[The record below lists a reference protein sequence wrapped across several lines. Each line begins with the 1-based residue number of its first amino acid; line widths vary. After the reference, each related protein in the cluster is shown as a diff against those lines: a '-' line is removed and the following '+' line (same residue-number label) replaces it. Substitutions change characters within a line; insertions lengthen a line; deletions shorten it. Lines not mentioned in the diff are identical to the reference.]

1 MYKNG
6 LLNYD
11 FFDETDS
18 DIIEND
24 DDDVYINE
32 RRMKKSKESSVL
44 VVEER
49 DKDFDNGI
57 VEKTINDDNID
68 NSTKVYIGKTE
79 EVSDSDVKTDVRKVK
94 AKTQKK
100 EKNEKSSQKD
110 NSANTVI
117 KKSIVSLTSSDSSSD
132 EIIDEESAIEKER
145 NTHNVKSD
153 KKICNIIPLKCT
165 TPRTIFSKMSDK
177 ILKSL
182 QNGKNAPFS
191 YEDFVNDSQLIT
203 LSKQYNNT
211 NSNII
216 RSFIAR
222 STSPSEDKKRH
233 DYQPHKKP
241 IVKATSRST
250 EKFLKDQSMYAE
262 RKEKRLIKIAEDVK
276 KDIEIMMT
284 EKPLISSR
292 SNEMIM
298 RKRRKEMPQGDIHE
312 RLYNERGNKEK
323 KDILDSFSEYYNKAA
338 SSSSPR
344 KKRTKGIKINDKLY
358 ERLMKI
364 KSKDT
369 KEETTM
375 RRNQRMTSKGSNYII
390 FDKFIRKYERAMI
403 NQNRL
408 ISEEFSIDYN
418 LFITVLKSL
427 GFIKDKNDQRLVS
440 ELYKEISSSLTSFSL
455 IVYLLTIIGIDANRE
470 EIANRIKKLKCYPE
484 KEINVKSSIKKDY
497 YPLSLNYYDNDLK
510 VRRKEQKKVKSS
522 SPKRKKK
529 KINFV
534 IRQKDTTSKKIM
546 LLEEKKRIDEA
557 RMKECTFHP
566 NLSLTKKRNHSS
578 DNKSKIDFSS
588 RLYIDALKKIN
599 KAKQIALQKSTTI
612 EAQSQHIP
620 HFTRLNNE
628 MFTVDPMENDKH
640 YINRKRT
647 LTENRI
653 EKEKIAKFLT
663 YGWTSPNSEK
673 NLEVNIK
680 RRKIYGDFSFGK
692 ENTKKM
698 INDTSFEVDIEMSNE
713 ILKLI
718 VYKNDDILQK
728 VKAFSRNH
736 NINEDASNQIMN
748 EVINNVSKYRYKY
761 HNNKEL

>member
-6 LLNYD
+6 LLNYE

-24 DDDVYINE
+24 DDEVYLDE
-32 RRMKKSKESSVL
+32 RSKRKNSVL
-44 VVEER
+44 VAAER
-49 DKDFDNGI
+49 VDNFDNGI
-57 VEKTINDDNID
+57 VDKAINDDNVD
-68 NSTKVYIGKTE
+68 NSTKVNVGKIE

-94 AKTQKK
+94 AKK
-100 EKNEKSSQKD
+100 EKNEQKD
-110 NSANTVI
+110 NSEETNTVI
-117 KKSIVSLTSSDSSSD
+117 KKSIASLTSSDSSD
-132 EIIDEESAIEKER
+132 EIIDEESVIERKIK
-145 NTHNVKSD
+145 HNNKSD
-153 KKICNIIPLKCT
+153 KKICNIIPLKST

-177 ILKSL
+177 ILKSV

-191 YEDFVNDSQLIT
+191 YEDFVNDTQLIT
-203 LSKQYNNT
+203 LSKQYNNS

-233 DYQPHKKP
+233 DYQPYRKP
-241 IVKATSRST
+241 IVKAASRST

-262 RKEKRLIKIAEDVK
+262 KKEKRLIKIAEEVK

-284 EKPLISSR
+284 EKPLISER
-292 SNEMIM
+292 SNEMVM

-312 RLYNERGNKEK
+312 RLYNERRNKEK
-323 KDILDSFSEYYNKAA
+323 KDILDSFSEYYNKAV
-338 SSSSPR
+338 SSSPI
-344 KKRTKGIKINDKLY
+344 KKKTKGIKINDKLY

-369 KEETTM
+369 NEERTTT
-375 RRNQRMTSKGSNYII
+375 RINQRMTSKGSNYII
-390 FDKFIRKYERAMI
+390 FDKFINKYENVMI

-408 ISEEFSIDYN
+408 LSEEISIDYN

-427 GFIKDKNDQRLVS
+427 GFIKNNNDARLVS
-440 ELYKEISSSLTSFSL
+440 KLYKEISSSLTSFSL
-455 IVYLLTIIGIDANRE
+455 ILYLLSIIGIDVNSE
-470 EIANRIKKLKCYPE
+470 EIVNRLKRLRCYPE
-484 KEINVKSSIKKDY
+484 KEITVLSSIKKDY
-497 YPLSLNYYDNDLK
+497 YPLSVNYYDNDIK
-510 VRRKEQKKVKSS
+510 DRRKEQKKAVS

-529 KINFV
+529 KIRANFV
-534 IRQKDTTSKKIM
+534 IRQRDTTSKKIM

-557 RMKECTFHP
+557 KMKECTFHP

-578 DNKSKIDFSS
+578 DNKSKIDFSN

-599 KAKQIALQKSTTI
+599 KAKQIELQKSTAI
-612 EAQSQHIP
+612 EAQSNHIP
-620 HFTRLNNE
+620 LFTRLNNE
-628 MFTVDPMENDKH
+628 MFTIDPMENDRH
-640 YINRKRT
+640 YIMRKRT

-653 EKEKIAKFLT
+653 EKEKIAKYLT
-663 YGWTSPNSEK
+663 YGWTSPSSEK
-673 NLEVNIK
+673 NLDVNIK

-718 VYKNDDILQK
+718 VHKNDDILQK

-748 EVINNVSKYRYKY
+748 EVLNNVSKYRYKY
-761 HNNKEL
+761 HNTNI

>member
-24 DDDVYINE
+24 DDEVYLDE
-32 RRMKKSKESSVL
+32 RSRRKNSVL
-44 VVEER
+44 VAAER
-49 DKDFDNGI
+49 VDNFDNGI
-57 VEKTINDDNID
+57 VDKAINDDNVD
-68 NSTKVYIGKTE
+68 NSTKVNVGKIE
-79 EVSDSDVKTDVRKVK
+79 EFSDSDVKTDVRKVK
-94 AKTQKK
+94 AKK
-100 EKNEKSSQKD
+100 EKNEQKD
-110 NSANTVI
+110 NSEETNTVI
-117 KKSIVSLTSSDSSSD
+117 KKSIASLTSSDSSD
-132 EIIDEESAIEKER
+132 EIIDEESTIERKIK
-145 NTHNVKSD
+145 HNNKSD
-153 KKICNIIPLKCT
+153 KKICNIIPLKST

-177 ILKSL
+177 ILKSV

-191 YEDFVNDSQLIT
+191 YEDFVNDTQLIT
-203 LSKQYNNT
+203 LSKQYNNS

-233 DYQPHKKP
+233 DYQPYRKP
-241 IVKATSRST
+241 IVKAASRST

-262 RKEKRLIKIAEDVK
+262 KKEKRLIKIAEEVK

-284 EKPLISSR
+284 EKPLISER
-292 SNEMIM
+292 SNEMVM

-312 RLYNERGNKEK
+312 RLYNERRNKEK
-323 KDILDSFSEYYNKAA
+323 KDILDSFSEYYNKAV
-338 SSSSPR
+338 SSSPM
-344 KKRTKGIKINDKLY
+344 KKKTKGIKINDKLY

-369 KEETTM
+369 NEERTTT
-375 RRNQRMTSKGSNYII
+375 RINQRMTSKGSNYII
-390 FDKFIRKYERAMI
+390 FDKFISKYENVMI

-408 ISEEFSIDYN
+408 LSEEISIDYN

-427 GFIKDKNDQRLVS
+427 AFIKDKNDDRLVS

-455 IVYLLTIIGIDANRE
+455 IVYLLTIIGIDVSSE
-470 EIANRIKKLKCYPE
+470 EIVNRLKRLRCYPE
-484 KEINVKSSIKKDY
+484 KEITVLTSIKKDY
-497 YPLSLNYYDNDLK
+497 YPLSVNYYDNDIK
-510 VRRKEQKKVKSS
+510 DRRKEQKKAVS

-529 KINFV
+529 KIRANFV
-534 IRQKDTTSKKIM
+534 IRQRDTTSKKIM

-557 RMKECTFHP
+557 KMKECTFHP

-578 DNKSKIDFSS
+578 DNKSKIDFSN

-599 KAKQIALQKSTTI
+599 KAKQIELQKSTAI
-612 EAQSQHIP
+612 EPQSNHIP

-628 MFTVDPMENDKH
+628 MFTVDPMENDRH
-640 YINRKRT
+640 YISRKRT

-653 EKEKIAKFLT
+653 EKEKIAKYLT
-663 YGWTSPNSEK
+663 YGWTSPSSEK
-673 NLEVNIK
+673 NLDVNIK

-718 VYKNDDILQK
+718 VHKNDDILQK

-748 EVINNVSKYRYKY
+748 EVLNNVSKYRYKY
-761 HNNKEL
+761 HNTNI

>member
-24 DDDVYINE
+24 EDEVYLDE
-32 RRMKKSKESSVL
+32 RSRRKNSVL
-44 VVEER
+44 VAAER
-49 DKDFDNGI
+49 VDNFDNGI
-57 VEKTINDDNID
+57 VDKAINDDNVD
-68 NSTKVYIGKTE
+68 NSTKVNVGKIE

-94 AKTQKK
+94 AKK
-100 EKNEKSSQKD
+100 EKNEQKD
-110 NSANTVI
+110 NSEETNTVI
-117 KKSIVSLTSSDSSSD
+117 KKSIASLTSSDSSD
-132 EIIDEESAIEKER
+132 EIIDEESVIERKIE
-145 NTHNVKSD
+145 HNNKSD
-153 KKICNIIPLKCT
+153 KKICNIIPLKST

-177 ILKSL
+177 ILKSV

-191 YEDFVNDSQLIT
+191 YEDFVNDTQLIT
-203 LSKQYNNT
+203 LSKQYNNS

-233 DYQPHKKP
+233 DYQPYRKP
-241 IVKATSRST
+241 IVKAASRST

-262 RKEKRLIKIAEDVK
+262 KKEKRLIKIAEEVK

-284 EKPLISSR
+284 EKPLISER
-292 SNEMIM
+292 SNEMVM

-312 RLYNERGNKEK
+312 RLYNERRNKEK
-323 KDILDSFSEYYNKAA
+323 KDILDSFSEYYNKAV
-338 SSSSPR
+338 SSSPM
-344 KKRTKGIKINDKLY
+344 KKKTKGIKINDKLY

-369 KEETTM
+369 NEERTTT
-375 RRNQRMTSKGSNYII
+375 RINQRMTSKGSNYII
-390 FDKFIRKYERAMI
+390 FDKFISKYENVMI

-408 ISEEFSIDYN
+408 LSEEISIDYN

-427 GFIKDKNDQRLVS
+427 GFIKNNNDARLVS
-440 ELYKEISSSLTSFSL
+440 KLYKEISSSLTSFSL
-455 IVYLLTIIGIDANRE
+455 ILYLLSIIGIDVNSE
-470 EIANRIKKLKCYPE
+470 EIVNRLKRLRCYPE
-484 KEINVKSSIKKDY
+484 KEITVLSSIKKDY
-497 YPLSLNYYDNDLK
+497 YPLSVNYYDNDIK
-510 VRRKEQKKVKSS
+510 DRRKEQKKAVS

-529 KINFV
+529 KIRANFV
-534 IRQKDTTSKKIM
+534 IRQRDTTSKKIM

-557 RMKECTFHP
+557 KMKECTFHP

-578 DNKSKIDFSS
+578 DNKSKIDFSN

-599 KAKQIALQKSTTI
+599 KAKQIELQKSTAI
-612 EAQSQHIP
+612 EAQSNHIP
-620 HFTRLNNE
+620 LFTRLNNE
-628 MFTVDPMENDKH
+628 MFTIDPMENDRH
-640 YINRKRT
+640 YIMRKRT

-653 EKEKIAKFLT
+653 EKEKIAKYLT
-663 YGWTSPNSEK
+663 YGWTSPSSEK
-673 NLEVNIK
+673 NLDVNIK

-718 VYKNDDILQK
+718 VHKNDDILQK

-748 EVINNVSKYRYKY
+748 EVLNNVSKYRYKY
-761 HNNKEL
+761 HNTNI

>member
-24 DDDVYINE
+24 DDEVYLDE
-32 RRMKKSKESSVL
+32 RSRRKNSVL
-44 VVEER
+44 VAAER
-49 DKDFDNGI
+49 VDNFDNGI
-57 VEKTINDDNID
+57 VDKAINDDNVD
-68 NSTKVYIGKTE
+68 NSTKVNVGKIE
-79 EVSDSDVKTDVRKVK
+79 EFSDSDVKTDVRKVK
-94 AKTQKK
+94 AKK
-100 EKNEKSSQKD
+100 EKNEQKD
-110 NSANTVI
+110 NSEETNTVI
-117 KKSIVSLTSSDSSSD
+117 KKSIASLTSSDSSD
-132 EIIDEESAIEKER
+132 EIIDEESTIERKIK
-145 NTHNVKSD
+145 HNNKSD
-153 KKICNIIPLKCT
+153 KKICNIIPLKST

-177 ILKSL
+177 ILKSV

-191 YEDFVNDSQLIT
+191 YEDFVNDTQLIT
-203 LSKQYNNT
+203 LSKQYNNS

-233 DYQPHKKP
+233 DYQPYRKP
-241 IVKATSRST
+241 IVKAASRST

-262 RKEKRLIKIAEDVK
+262 KKEKRLIKIAEEVK

-284 EKPLISSR
+284 EKPLISER
-292 SNEMIM
+292 SNEMVM

-312 RLYNERGNKEK
+312 RLYNERRNKEK
-323 KDILDSFSEYYNKAA
+323 KDILDSFSEYYNKAV
-338 SSSSPR
+338 SSSPM
-344 KKRTKGIKINDKLY
+344 KKKTKGIKINDKLY

-369 KEETTM
+369 NEERTTT
-375 RRNQRMTSKGSNYII
+375 RINQRMTSKGSNYII
-390 FDKFIRKYERAMI
+390 FDKFISKYENVMI

-408 ISEEFSIDYN
+408 LSEEISIDYN

-427 GFIKDKNDQRLVS
+427 AFIKDKNDDRLVS

-455 IVYLLTIIGIDANRE
+455 IVYLLTIIGIDVSSE
-470 EIANRIKKLKCYPE
+470 EIVNRLKRLRCYPE
-484 KEINVKSSIKKDY
+484 KEITVLTSIKKDY
-497 YPLSLNYYDNDLK
+497 YPLSVNYYDNDIK
-510 VRRKEQKKVKSS
+510 DRRKEQKKAVS

-529 KINFV
+529 KIRANFV
-534 IRQKDTTSKKIM
+534 IRQRDTTSKKIM

-557 RMKECTFHP
+557 KMKECTFHP

-578 DNKSKIDFSS
+578 DNKSKIDFSN

-599 KAKQIALQKSTTI
+599 KAKQIELQKSTAI
-612 EAQSQHIP
+612 EAQSNHIP

-628 MFTVDPMENDKH
+628 MFTVDPMENDRH
-640 YINRKRT
+640 YISRKRT

-653 EKEKIAKFLT
+653 EKEKIAKYLT
-663 YGWTSPNSEK
+663 YGWTSPSSEK
-673 NLEVNIK
+673 NLDVNIK

-718 VYKNDDILQK
+718 VHKNDDILQK

-748 EVINNVSKYRYKY
+748 EVLNNVSKYRYKY
-761 HNNKEL
+761 HNTNI